1 MTPPGDASREFAT
14 DVVRQLRAAGHVA
27 LWAGG
32 CVRDLLLGRGAKD
45 FDVATSATPEQVRTL
60 FGKRRTL
67 AVGESFGVIIVLP
80 PTKAAEP
87 VEVATFRTEGAYLD
101 GRRPT
106 EVAFST
112 PEEDAQRRDFT
123 INGMFYDPLEQ
134 RVLDY
139 VGGEADLHRKV
150 LRAIGDPHARM
161 TEDKLRMLRAVRF
174 AATLEFALDPTTL
187 AAVQQMAPEMRVVSA
202 ERIAQELRKIL
213 AHRSRVR
220 GFRLLVETGLL
231 EVLFPE
237 VQPQPAA
244 PARVGRPPGGHQH
257 PVDSTTEPE
266 EVASHLPLLAQRVT
280 EREPLL
286 AQRAGGVI
294 EHITATL
301 EHLPPSTRFE
311 LATAALLQQVPCLVH
326 EPRTTP
332 ESAGTVWEITRRLKL
347 SAEEMTAIAW
357 LVGHLDCWND
367 AEQLSAAQLKRVL
380 AHPLSQDLRCLIRA
394 VRTAAC
400 LPLTPIQFVDDFAA
414 RHAPD
419 QINPP
424 ELISG
429 RDLIALGLSP
439 GPRFKQLLDT
449 VRDVQ
454 LNGEIGTRDE
464 ALALIRTAGVSQP
477 M

>member
-1 MTPPGDASREFAT
+1 MTSPGDASREFAT

-32 CVRDLLLGRGAKD
+32 CVRDLLLGRGAED

-112 PEEDAQRRDFT
+112 PEEDAKRRDFT
-123 INGMFYDPLEQ
+123 INGMFYDPIEQ
-134 RVLDY
+134 KVLDY

-150 LRAIGDPHARM
+150 LRAIGNPHARM

-174 AATLEFALDPTTL
+174 TATLEFELDPLTL
-187 AAVQQMAPEMRVVSA
+187 SAVQQMALEMRVVSA
-202 ERIAQELRKIL
+202 ERIAQELRKVL
-213 AHRSRVR
+213 AHRTRVR
-220 GFRLLVETGLL
+220 GFLLLVETGLL
-231 EVLFPE
+231 EVVFPE
-237 VQPQPAA
+237 VLLQPAA
-244 PARVGRPPGGHQH
+244 PARGGRDAP
-257 PVDSTTEPE
+257 S
-266 EVASHLPLLAQRVT
+266 LA
-280 EREPLL
+280 L
-286 AQRAGGVI
+286 RAVEVI
-294 EHITATL
+294 EHIAATL
-301 EHLPPSTRFE
+301 HHLPPSARFE
-311 LATAALLQQVPCLVH
+311 LATAALLQQVPCSIH
-326 EPRTTP
+326 EPRTTS
-332 ESAGTVWEITRRLKL
+332 EATGTVWEITRRLKL
-347 SAEEMTAIAW
+347 SSDELTAIAW

-367 AEQLSAAQLKRVL
+367 AEQQTDAQLKRVL
-380 AHPLSQDLRCLIRA
+380 AHPLARDLRSLIRA

-400 LPLTPIQFVDDFAA
+400 LPLAPIQFVDDFET
-414 RHAPD
+414 RHTPE

-424 ELISG
+424 ELITG
-429 RDLIALGLSP
+429 RDLIDLGLSP

-449 VRDVQ
+449 VRDAQ
-454 LNGEIGTRDE
+454 LNGEIGTREE
-464 ALALIRTAGVSQP
+464 ALELIRTLNP
-477 M
+477 

>member
-32 CVRDLLLGRGAKD
+32 CVRDLLLGRGAED
-45 FDVATSATPEQVRTL
+45 YDVATSATPEQVRTL

-80 PTKAAEP
+80 PTKDIEP

-139 VGGEADLHRKV
+139 VGGEADLQRKV

-174 AATLEFALDPTTL
+174 AATLEFDLDPTTL
-187 AAVQQMAPEMRVVSA
+187 AAVQQMASEMRVVSA
-202 ERIAQELRKIL
+202 ERIAQELRKVL
-213 AHRSRVR
+213 AHRTRVQ

-231 EVLFPE
+231 EVIFPE
-237 VQPQPAA
+237 V
-244 PARVGRPPGGHQH
+244 
-257 PVDSTTEPE
+257 
-266 EVASHLPLLAQRVT
+266 LAQ
-280 EREPLL
+280 L
-286 AQRAGGVI
+286 AGDAI
-294 EHITATL
+294 EQIAITL
-301 EHLPPSTRFE
+301 QHLPPTADFE
-311 LATAALLQQVPCLVH
+311 LATAALLQRVHCPTH
-326 EPRTTP
+326 EPRTP
-332 ESAGTVWEITRRLKL
+332 PDSVGTVWEITRRLKL

-357 LVGHLDCWND
+357 LVGHLDGWNN
-367 AEQLSAAQLKRVL
+367 AEQQTQAQLKRVL
-380 AHPLSQDLRCLIRA
+380 AHPLSRDLRCLIRA

-400 LPLTPIQFVDDFAA
+400 LSLAPIQFVDDFAA
-414 RHAPD
+414 RHTPD

-424 ELISG
+424 ELLTG
-429 RDLIALGLSP
+429 RDLIDLGLAP
-439 GPRFKQLLDT
+439 GPRFKQWLDT
-449 VRDVQ
+449 VRDAQ
-454 LNGEIGTRDE
+454 LNCEISTREE
-464 ALALIRTAGVSQP
+464 ALGLSQSLGSR
-477 M
+477 

>member
-1 MTPPGDASREFAT
+1 MPPPGDASREFAT
-14 DVVRQLRAAGHVA
+14 DVVQQLREAGHVA

-32 CVRDLLLGRGAKD
+32 CVRDLLLGRGPKD

-80 PTKAAEP
+80 PTKSAEP

-123 INGMFYDPLEQ
+123 INGMFYDPIEPK
-134 RVLDY
+134 VLDY
-139 VGGEADLHRKV
+139 VGGEADLHRKI

-187 AAVQQMAPEMRVVSA
+187 AAVRQMAPEMRVVSA
-202 ERIAQELRKIL
+202 ERIAQELRRVL
-213 AHRSRVR
+213 AHLTRVR

-237 VQPQPAA
+237 VGQ
-244 PARVGRPPGGHQH
+244 
-257 PVDSTTEPE
+257 S
-266 EVASHLPLLAQRVT
+266 S
-280 EREPLL
+280 
-286 AQRAGGVI
+286 I
-294 EHITATL
+294 EQITATL
-301 EHLPPSTRFE
+301 EHLPSSTHFE
-311 LATAALLQQVPCLVH
+311 LATAALLQQIPCPVY
-326 EPRTTP
+326 EPRTAHEAT
-332 ESAGTVWEITRRLKL
+332 GTVWEITRRLKL
-347 SAEEMTAIAW
+347 SAEELAAIAW

-367 AEQLSAAQLKRVL
+367 AEQQSDAQLKRVL
-380 AHPLSQDLRCLIRA
+380 AHPLSRDLRCLIRA

-400 LPLTPIQFVDDFAA
+400 LPVAPIQFVDDFSA
-414 RHAPD
+414 RHTPE

-424 ELISG
+424 ELITG
-429 RDLIALGLSP
+429 RDLISLGLSP

-449 VRDVQ
+449 VRDAQ
-454 LNGEIGTRDE
+454 LNGEVRTREE
-464 ALALIRTAGVSQP
+464 ALALIQTS
-477 M
+477 